1 MVWTMSIN
9 RRLPNLMF
17 QTNPTTVYDGVCH
30 IITPSSGDFPSSI
43 ARQPRGCEDRT
54 IRLRKALGEMFP
66 APTFL
71 APTLLSQLWRY
82 RAGKLGRGGCDI
94 DTAVYGNTPPPK
106 KKKKCVAR
114 AIHTWCYH
122 TEYIIRVDPVGRTL
136 SSFKKYYEVHTHKLL
151 SIQQYARVC
160 DMSR

>member
-106 KKKKCVAR
+106 KKKNV
-114 AIHTWCYH
+114 
-122 TEYIIRVDPVGRTL
+122 
-136 SSFKKYYEVHTHKLL
+136 LL
-151 SIQQYARVC
+151 GQFIPGVTTQSI
-160 DMSR
+160 